1 MEQSAKF
8 FPKTLKALRD
18 LNDSA
23 NELKLAGEMSV
34 EQTKELSNM
43 VLGLNE
49 QIKEKIKKVETI
61 INTLSKVVDEEE
73 K

>member
-34 EQTKELSNM
+34 EQTKELSSM

-49 QIKEKIKKVETI
+49 QIKEKIKKV
-61 INTLSKVVDEEE
+61 
-73 K
+73 

>member
-34 EQTKELSNM
+34 EQTKELSSM